1 MAEQEQQK
9 PSTPVQADTS
19 PVPAEAK
26 APGWRGSPRRVPF
39 WSGLRWL
46 ARACGLVV
54 RRPLSWLGALL
65 LVEAL
70 TVAGSLL
77 LPRLADA
84 GWLASRLTGYG
95 TLVTWTGLWVLL
107 AGGVARMV
115 AAQGRG
121 EPAHAFMVFA
131 AFREKRLWPLAL
143 VVALYA
149 LALLVIADV
158 SHHLSGD
165 PIYFDG
171 YGIIL
176 ANTSFIWLDV
186 IVSGCLLD
194 WLSAW
199 PVEWQLLV
207 SLVVL
212 GPLAVAPALLA
223 TLLGPALTVPA
234 GQRPGQAAAALLLAC
249 RKNALPL
256 MMAWCLGLAL
266 FFGETVCM
274 DLLPWPKRD
283 LIAVWVVPV
292 VCAALFNAHFFLWL
306 IAGAL
311 AARDIFDQEQGAA
324 PAKHAAWPAQEPRN
338 PQDSSC

>member
-9 PSTPVQADTS
+9 PSTPVQVDTN
-19 PVPAEAK
+19 PAPAEAK

-54 RRPLSWLGALL
+54 KRPLSWLGALL

-77 LPRLADA
+77 MPRLADA

-95 TLVTWTGLWVLL
+95 TLVAWTGLWVLL

-121 EPAHAFMVFA
+121 EPGHACMVFA

-149 LALLVIADV
+149 LALLVMADV
-158 SHHLSGD
+158 SLHLSGD
-165 PIYFDG
+165 PLNFREDN
-171 YGIIL
+171 IIL
-176 ANTSFIWLDV
+176 ANTGFICLNA
-186 IVSGCLLD
+186 IVGFSLLD
-194 WLSAW
+194 WLPAWPVMEWLNAW
-199 PVEWQLLV
+199 PVEWQFLV
-207 SLVVL
+207 YLVVL

-234 GQRPGQAAAALLLAC
+234 GQRPGQAAAALLPAC

-266 FFGETVCM
+266 FFGEIDCMFSSPWLSKVPTVC
-274 DLLPWPKRD
+274 
-283 LIAVWVVPV
+283 V
-292 VCAALFNAHFFLWL
+292 ALCNAHFFLWL

-311 AARDIFDQEQGAA
+311 AVHDMFPEVA
-324 PAKHAAWPAQEPRN
+324 EP
-338 PQDSSC
+338 DA

>member
-19 PVPAEAK
+19 PAPAEAK

-84 GWLASRLTGYG
+84 GWLASKLTGYG
-95 TLVTWTGLWVLL
+95 TLVAWPGLWVLL

-121 EPAHAFMVFA
+121 EPGHAFMVFA
-131 AFREKRLWPLAL
+131 AFREKRLWLLAL

-158 SHHLSGD
+158 SHHHLRGKPLNFRED
-165 PIYFDG
+165 
-171 YGIIL
+171 GIIL
-176 ANTSFIWLDV
+176 ANTGFFCLNA
-186 IVSGCLLD
+186 IVGFSLLD
-194 WLSAW
+194 WLPAW
-199 PVEWQLLV
+199 SLDRQLLV

-223 TLLGPALTVPA
+223 TLLGPALTMPA

-256 MMAWCLGLAL
+256 MMAWCLAVAL
-266 FFGETVCM
+266 YVVLVETTWQGKRM
-274 DLLPWPKRD
+274 LPSYLDAMAILWN
-283 LIAVWVVPV
+283 
-292 VCAALFNAHFFLWL
+292 ALSFLSL

-311 AARDIFDQEQGAA
+311 AARDIFYQEQGAA

>member
-19 PVPAEAK
+19 PAPAEAK

-95 TLVTWTGLWVLL
+95 TLVAWPGLWVLL

-121 EPAHAFMVFA
+121 EPGHACMVFA

-158 SHHLSGD
+158 SHHHLSGD
-165 PIYFDG
+165 PLNFNGDNIV
-171 YGIIL
+171 L
-176 ANTSFIWLDV
+176 ANTGFIWLAA
-186 IVSGCLLD
+186 ITSLCLLD
-194 WLSAW
+194 WLPAWPVMEWLNAW
-199 PVEWQLLV
+199 PVEWQFLV
-207 SLVVL
+207 YLVVL
-212 GPLAVAPALLA
+212 GPLALTPALLA

-266 FFGETVCM
+266 FFGETDCM
-274 DLLPWPKRD
+274 RLLPWPD
-283 LIAVWVVPV
+283 SELTAVET
-292 VCAALFNAHFFLWL
+292 ALCNALFFLWL

-311 AARDIFDQEQGAA
+311 AVHDMFPEVA
-324 PAKHAAWPAQEPRN
+324 EP
-338 PQDSSC
+338 DA

>member
-19 PVPAEAK
+19 PAPAEAK

-39 WSGLRWL
+39 WSGLLWL

-84 GWLASRLTGYG
+84 GRLASMLTGYG
-95 TLVTWTGLWVLL
+95 TLVAWTGLWALL

-121 EPAHAFMVFA
+121 EPGHAFMIFA

-186 IVSGCLLD
+186 IVGRCLLD
-194 WLSAW
+194 WLPAW
-199 PVEWQLLV
+199 PVERQLLV

-234 GQRPGQAAAALLLAC
+234 GQRAGQAAAALLLAC

-338 PQDSSC
+338 PQDSAC

>member
-1 MAEQEQQK
+1 MPEANFNPYAAPK
-9 PSTPVQADTS
+9 ADLSPPSGPEDGS
-19 PVPAEAK
+19 
-26 APGWRGSPRRVPF
+26 GSPRRVPF

-46 ARACGLVV
+46 VRACGLVV

-77 LPRLADA
+77 LLRLADA
-84 GWLASRLTGYG
+84 GRLASRLTGYG
-95 TLVTWTGLWVLL
+95 ALVAWPGLWVLL
-107 AGGVARMV
+107 AGGVACMV

-149 LALLVIADV
+149 LALLVMADV
-158 SHHLSGD
+158 SLHLSGD
-165 PIYFDG
+165 PLNFREDN
-171 YGIIL
+171 IIL
-176 ANTSFIWLDV
+176 ANTGFIGLNA
-186 IVSGCLLD
+186 IVGLSLLD
-194 WLSAW
+194 WLPAW
-199 PVEWQLLV
+199 SLDRQLLV
-207 SLVVL
+207 SWVVL

-223 TLLGPALTVPA
+223 TLLGPALTAPA

-266 FFGETVCM
+266 FSGETLCM
-274 DLLPWPKRD
+274 LLLPR
-283 LIAVWVVPV
+283 LGELTAVCV
-292 VCAALFNAHFFLWL
+292 ALFNAHFFLWL

-311 AARDIFDQEQGAA
+311 AARDIFYQEQGAA

>member
-19 PVPAEAK
+19 PAPAEAK
-26 APGWRGSPRRVPF
+26 APDRRGSPRRVPF

-95 TLVTWTGLWVLL
+95 TLVAWTGLWVLL

-121 EPAHAFMVFA
+121 EPGHACMVFA
-131 AFREKRLWPLAL
+131 AFREKRLWPFAL

-149 LALLVIADV
+149 LALLVMAE
-158 SHHLSGD
+158 LSGNQ
-165 PIYFDG
+165 INFDG
-171 YGIIL
+171 YDIIS
-176 ANTSFIWLDV
+176 ANTSFIWLDL
-186 IVSGCLLD
+186 IVGRCLLD
-194 WLSAW
+194 WLPAW
-199 PVEWQLLV
+199 PVERQLLV

-311 AARDIFDQEQGAA
+311 AARDIFYQEQGAA

-338 PQDSSC
+338 PQDSAC

>member
-19 PVPAEAK
+19 PAPAEAK

-84 GWLASRLTGYG
+84 GRLASMLTGYG
-95 TLVTWTGLWVLL
+95 TLVAWTGLWALL

-121 EPAHAFMVFA
+121 EPAHACMVFA

-149 LALLVIADV
+149 LALLVMAE
-158 SHHLSGD
+158 LSGNQ
-165 PIYFDG
+165 INFDG

-176 ANTSFIWLDV
+176 ANTSFIWLDL

-194 WLSAW
+194 WLPAW

-266 FFGETVCM
+266 FFGEIDCMFSSPWLSKVPTVC
-274 DLLPWPKRD
+274 
-283 LIAVWVVPV
+283 V
-292 VCAALFNAHFFLWL
+292 ALCNAHFFLWL

-311 AARDIFDQEQGAA
+311 AARDIFYQEQGAA

-338 PQDSSC
+338 PQDSTC

>member
-1 MAEQEQQK
+1 MPEANFNPYATPK
-9 PSTPVQADTS
+9 ADLSPPSG
-19 PVPAEAK
+19 
-26 APGWRGSPRRVPF
+26 PGDRRGSPRRVPF

-46 ARACGLVV
+46 VRACGLVV

-77 LPRLADA
+77 LLRLADA
-84 GWLASRLTGYG
+84 GRLATRLTGYG
-95 TLVTWTGLWVLL
+95 ALVAWPGLWVLL
-107 AGGVARMV
+107 AGGMARMV

-121 EPAHAFMVFA
+121 EPGHAFMIFA

-149 LALLVIADV
+149 LALLVL
-158 SHHLSGD
+158 LSTPLLSMGSD
-165 PIYFDG
+165 LSYITTDALSRTSTGLPY
-171 YGIIL
+171 L
-176 ANTSFIWLDV
+176 AVMVAALLDDFAV
-186 IVSGCLLD
+186 FPASEAIQSMVCLLG
-194 WLSAW
+194 
-199 PVEWQLLV
+199 
-207 SLVVL
+207 L
-212 GPLAVAPALLA
+212 GSLAVTPALLA
-223 TLLGPALTVPA
+223 TLLGPALTMPA
-234 GQRPGQAAAALLLAC
+234 GQRPDQAAAALLLAC

-266 FFGETVCM
+266 FSGETLCM
-274 DLLPWPKRD
+274 LLLPR
-283 LIAVWVVPV
+283 LGELTAVCV
-292 VCAALFNAHFFLWL
+292 ALFNAHFFLWL

-311 AARDIFDQEQGAA
+311 AARDIFYQEQGAA

>member
-9 PSTPVQADTS
+9 PSTPVQVDTS

-77 LPRLADA
+77 LLRLADA
-84 GWLASRLTGYG
+84 GRLASRLTGYG
-95 TLVTWTGLWVLL
+95 ALVAWPGLWVLL
-107 AGGVARMV
+107 AGGVACMV

-149 LALLVIADV
+149 LALLVMAE
-158 SHHLSGD
+158 LSGNQ
-165 PIYFDG
+165 INFDG
-171 YGIIL
+171 YDIIS
-176 ANTSFIWLDV
+176 ANTSFIWLDL
-186 IVSGCLLD
+186 IVGRCLLD
-194 WLSAW
+194 WLPAW

-207 SLVVL
+207 HLVVL

-266 FFGETVCM
+266 FFGEIDCMFSSPWLSKVPTVC
-274 DLLPWPKRD
+274 
-283 LIAVWVVPV
+283 V
-292 VCAALFNAHFFLWL
+292 ALCNAHFFLWL

-311 AARDIFDQEQGAA
+311 AVRDMFPEVA
-324 PAKHAAWPAQEPRN
+324 EP
-338 PQDSSC
+338 DA

>member
-19 PVPAEAK
+19 PAPAEAK

-77 LPRLADA
+77 LLRLADA
-84 GWLASRLTGYG
+84 GRLATRLTGYG
-95 TLVTWTGLWVLL
+95 ALVAWPGLWVLL

-121 EPAHAFMVFA
+121 EPGHAFMVFA
-131 AFREKRLWPLAL
+131 AFREKRLWLLAL

-149 LALLVIADV
+149 LALLVL
-158 SHHLSGD
+158 LSTPLLSMGLD
-165 PIYFDG
+165 LSYITTDALSRTSTGLPY
-171 YGIIL
+171 L
-176 ANTSFIWLDV
+176 AVMVAALLDDFAV
-186 IVSGCLLD
+186 FPASEAIQSMVCLLG
-194 WLSAW
+194 
-199 PVEWQLLV
+199 
-207 SLVVL
+207 L
-212 GPLAVAPALLA
+212 GSLAVTPALLA
-223 TLLGPALTVPA
+223 TLLGPALTMPA

-256 MMAWCLGLAL
+256 MMAWCLAVAL
-266 FFGETVCM
+266 YVVLVETTWQGKRM
-274 DLLPWPKRD
+274 LPSYLDAMAILWN
-283 LIAVWVVPV
+283 
-292 VCAALFNAHFFLWL
+292 ALSFLSL

-311 AARDIFDQEQGAA
+311 AARDIFYQEQSAA